1 MVAVTLP
8 RFSAA
13 VAFAFVLL
21 LTEECG
27 ASRSVPQ
34 GQETAVGQISFDL
47 VTSTISEECSRGH
60 SNKGIY
66 AILEYRQLN
75 ADENNINTAWKELDI
90 IHLTVA
96 SNYTHFT
103 SNFTYDDSAS
113 GDAVEEDD
121 SPNGME
127 LEESGMELEEGDRD
141 PLVQFRLVQW
151 EHGGGNCNCWWFRG
165 SWRVEAGKQPI
176 PQELTWVITRALLL
190 YLSLIV

>member
-13 VAFAFVLL
+13 VAFGFVLL
-21 LTEECG
+21 LAEECG
-27 ASRSVPQ
+27 ASRNERSVPQ

-66 AILEYRQLN
+66 AVLEYRQLRQLN
-75 ADENNINTAWKELDI
+75 ADENNLNTAWKELDI

-96 SNYTHFT
+96 SNCTHFT
-103 SNFTYDDSAS
+103 SNFTYDGSAS
-113 GDAVEEDD
+113 GDAVEDDD
-121 SPNGME
+121 SPNGMELEESDME

-165 SWRVEAGKQPI
+165 SWQVEAGKQPI
-176 PQELTWVITRALLL
+176 LQELT
-190 YLSLIV
+190 